1 MNILLTNDD
10 GFDADGIKAIRTAL
24 EKSHNVYV
32 VAPEKNCSGLS
43 ASISYMKEIE
53 IKKESE
59 RLYIVKGTPAD
70 CAYIGL
76 LNLLNDEIDVLVSG
90 INLGANIGNDVLYSG
105 TVGAALGGR
114 KLKFPPIAISSCEYK
129 PKSLEFIAN
138 KSCELVELI
147 TSFEKQ
153 EILNKVVNINFPDID
168 EKSYKG
174 IKVVPIA
181 KRDVPPTPDIL
192 KDNSDIQSFRY
203 AASGAPIKED
213 FLTDAEA
220 VKLGYVS
227 VSILDYELL
236 DPNFNSLEFENFINE

>member
-1 MNILLTNDD
+1 MCLYQVSILEQ
-10 GFDADGIKAIRTAL
+10 I
-24 EKSHNVYV
+24 
-32 VAPEKNCSGLS
+32 
-43 ASISYMKEIE
+43 
-53 IKKESE
+53 
-59 RLYIVKGTPAD
+59 
-70 CAYIGL
+70 
-76 LNLLNDEIDVLVSG
+76 
-90 INLGANIGNDVLYSG
+90 LGMMFLYSG

-114 KLKFPPIAISSCEYK
+114 KLKYPPIAISSCEYK

-192 KDNSDIQSFRY
+192 KNNSDIQSFRY
-203 AASGAPIKED
+203 AASGAPNKGRFSYRCGGCEN
-213 FLTDAEA
+213 
-220 VKLGYVS
+220 LGN
-227 VSILDYELL
+227 VSISIFRL
-236 DPNFNSLEFENFINE
+236 

>member
-76 LNLLNDEIDVLVSG
+76 LNLLNVEIDMLVSG
-90 INLGANIGNDVLYSG
+90 INLGANIG
-105 TVGAALGGR
+105 
-114 KLKFPPIAISSCEYK
+114 
-129 PKSLEFIAN
+129 
-138 KSCELVELI
+138 
-147 TSFEKQ
+147 
-153 EILNKVVNINFPDID
+153 KVYI
-168 EKSYKG
+168 Y
-174 IKVVPIA
+174 
-181 KRDVPPTPDIL
+181 
-192 KDNSDIQSFRY
+192 
-203 AASGAPIKED
+203 
-213 FLTDAEA
+213 
-220 VKLGYVS
+220 
-227 VSILDYELL
+227 
-236 DPNFNSLEFENFINE
+236 NFI

>member
-53 IKKESE
+53 IKRESE

-138 KSCELVELI
+138 KSCELIESI
-147 TSFEKQ
+147 TSFKKQ
-153 EILNKVVNINFPDID
+153 EI
-168 EKSYKG
+168 
-174 IKVVPIA
+174 
-181 KRDVPPTPDIL
+181 
-192 KDNSDIQSFRY
+192 
-203 AASGAPIKED
+203 
-213 FLTDAEA
+213 
-220 VKLGYVS
+220 
-227 VSILDYELL
+227 
-236 DPNFNSLEFENFINE
+236 